1 VNYLPL
7 TPPGQTPL
15 RVMTIAGTDSGGGAG
30 IQADLRTFAM
40 LGVHG
45 CVAVAAV
52 TVQNSVGV
60 KGFHEIPL
68 DVITGQIEA
77 VVEDIGIQAAKTG
90 MLASSEIIG
99 AVAETWR
106 GLNTDAPLVVDPVC
120 ASMHGDPL
128 LHPSALNAVRNELFP
143 IATLVTPNLDEVRL
157 IVDVEVVDKASQRD
171 AAKALHALGPQ
182 WALVKGGHLRSSSH
196 SADLLFDGTDF
207 YEFDAERIDTGHDH
221 GAGDTLA
228 AATASALAHGYSV
241 PDAVQFAKQWVTE
254 CLRAAY
260 PLGRGHGPVSAL
272 FRLSDGS
279 YANAGIAHQPDGAPK
294 GAVVL
299 THGAGGNRESPMLIR
314 LCDEWARRGFLAV
327 RYDLP
332 YRRRRPK
339 GPPSGSAAGDR
350 AGIAEAVELART
362 LTDGPVLAGGHSYG
376 GRQTSMAV
384 ADDGVVVDVLTLFSY
399 PLHPPGKPERARTEH
414 LPRISS
420 PTVLT
425 HGTADPFGTLD
436 ELRPAAA
443 LIPAPTAIV
452 EVTGARHDLGS
463 KKLNVPALA
472 VDAALD
478 PAIFRW

>member
-1 VNYLPL
+1 
-7 TPPGQTPL
+7 
-15 RVMTIAGTDSGGGAG
+15 M
-30 IQADLRTFAM
+30 DL
-40 LGVHG
+40 
-45 CVAVAAV
+45 
-52 TVQNSVGV
+52 
-60 KGFHEIPL
+60 
-68 DVITGQIEA
+68 
-77 VVEDIGIQAAKTG
+77 
-90 MLASSEIIG
+90 
-99 AVAETWR
+99 
-106 GLNTDAPLVVDPVC
+106 DA
-120 ASMHGDPL
+120 
-128 LHPSALNAVRNELFP
+128 
-143 IATLVTPNLDEVRL
+143 I
-157 IVDVEVVDKASQRD
+157 
-171 AAKALHALGPQ
+171 
-182 WALVKGGHLRSSSH
+182 
-196 SADLLFDGTDF
+196 
-207 YEFDAERIDTGHDH
+207 
-221 GAGDTLA
+221 
-228 AATASALAHGYSV
+228 
-241 PDAVQFAKQWVTE
+241 
-254 CLRAAY
+254 
-260 PLGRGHGPVSAL
+260 
-272 FRLSDGS
+272 
-279 YANAGIAHQPDGAPK
+279 AGIAHQPDGAPK

-420 PTVLT
+420 PTVFT